1 MNSRVIASSAMS
13 DSVSALSR
21 PATRGSVAAAAA
33 AQSVAEPASISF
45 SQIMLLSLDTI
56 AIQLK
61 TGEYKD
67 VQELCKFIGVSAK
80 GARAELEARVLEFKT
95 KLESGEVCMPT
106 FTGARGGAT
115 VELLA
120 TPETRPGRHREP
132 YLGGPPVSWPVA
144 GALPTL
150 PGATLLNHAASD
162 EDMGAPDPLQHR
174 DPWKHFALSTP
185 QTRRSQDVHSGLT
198 PMVPINFKRWRNF

>member
-1 MNSRVIASSAMS
+1 MS

-21 PATRGSVAAAAA
+21 PATRGSIAAAAA

-45 SQIMLLSLDTI
+45 LQIMLLSLDTI

-106 FTGARGGAT
+106 CTER
-115 VELLA
+115 
-120 TPETRPGRHREP
+120 
-132 YLGGPPVSWPVA
+132 VA
-144 GALPTL
+144 
-150 PGATLLNHAASD
+150 
-162 EDMGAPDPLQHR
+162 
-174 DPWKHFALSTP
+174 
-185 QTRRSQDVHSGLT
+185 V
-198 PMVPINFKRWRNF
+198 

>member
-1 MNSRVIASSAMS
+1 M
-13 DSVSALSR
+13 
-21 PATRGSVAAAAA
+21 
-33 AQSVAEPASISF
+33 
-45 SQIMLLSLDTI
+45 
-56 AIQLK
+56 
-61 TGEYKD
+61 
-67 VQELCKFIGVSAK
+67 CKFIGVSAK

-106 FTGARGGAT
+106 FTGARGGVT

-132 YLGGPPVSWPVA
+132 YLGGPPVSWPGA

-198 PMVPINFKRWRNF
+198 PMLSEKFQKLHDFLTNSASSEVPPPMPDTDDNPVLAAILAGVQNL